1 VIGRNSIRV
10 VLVHNFYRQPGG
22 EDRVFATEAQ
32 VLRERGHQVFTYSR
46 RNPKEGGAAVLR
58 LCGQAFWNQSAYLDL
73 RSLIRNV
80 RPDVV
85 HLHNTFPLIS
95 PAACYAARREGIA
108 VVQTLHNYRL
118 LCPNGLFFRD
128 GRPCEDCIDRPVPWP
143 AVLHAC
149 YRNSY
154 AASIVAGGTLA
165 AHRALGTWATHVDR
179 YIALTEFARQKF
191 IAGGLAADRIVLKPN
206 MVHPDPG
213 LGSGDG
219 RFALFVGRLSHEK
232 GVETLLAAWR
242 RVANLLPLTIV
253 GDGPLQADVRCAV
266 SENPAI
272 SWLGQRS
279 PEEVQALLGRATCLV
294 VPSLWYET
302 FGLVVAEAFARGT
315 PVVASK
321 RGALAELVEH
331 GRTGL
336 HFVPGNPDD
345 LARQVEWISGN
356 PASMNAMRE
365 SARSEYERLY
375 SVGSNYPALCQ
386 IYQDAID
393 AANRGGE

>member
-1 VIGRNSIRV
+1 MIGRNSIRV

-85 HLHNTFPLIS
+85 HLHNTFPLLS
-95 PAACYAARREGIA
+95 PAVCYAARREGIA

-154 AASIVAGGTLA
+154 AASLVAGGTLA
-165 AHRALGTWATHVDR
+165 AHRALGTWATQVDR

-191 IAGGLAADRIVLKPN
+191 IAGGLTADSIVLKPN
-206 MVHPDPG
+206 VVQPDPG

-232 GVETLLAAWR
+232 GIDILLAAWR
-242 RVANLLPLTIV
+242 RVAARPTADHRRRRPAPGTCAPRCIREPGHFMVGAEESRRGSGTPRKSDLLDRSVALVP
-253 GDGPLQADVRCAV
+253 DVRPRCGRGVREGHA
-266 SENPAI
+266 S
-272 SWLGQRS
+272 GG
-279 PEEVQALLGRATCLV
+279 VQARSSGGARRA
-294 VPSLWYET
+294 W
-302 FGLVVAEAFARGT
+302 AHRIAF
-315 PVVASK
+315 
-321 RGALAELVEH
+321 
-331 GRTGL
+331 RT
-336 HFVPGNPDD
+336 
-345 LARQVEWISGN
+345 RQS
-356 PASMNAMRE
+356 
-365 SARSEYERLY
+365 
-375 SVGSNYPALCQ
+375 
-386 IYQDAID
+386 
-393 AANRGGE
+393 